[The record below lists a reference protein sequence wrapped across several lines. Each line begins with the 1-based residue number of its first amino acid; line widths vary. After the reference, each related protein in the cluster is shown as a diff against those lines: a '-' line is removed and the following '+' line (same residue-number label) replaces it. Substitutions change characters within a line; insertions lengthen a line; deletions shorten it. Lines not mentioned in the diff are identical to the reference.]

1 MYPVDALKMSMGG
14 QGIPNLTRAASIE
27 NENPFFSSE
36 VNKNIQKLNEQER
49 QDNMADFD
57 IISSADEMDKKL
69 MDPDIRLTKSDSLI
83 VMSFR
88 LPLSVLRQK
97 DGSLTLKESRSM
109 LYPTIFRLKEKG
121 LLSF

>member
-1 MYPVDALKMSMGG
+1 MGG

>member
-14 QGIPNLTRAASIE
+14 QGIPNLTRAASID

>member
-1 MYPVDALKMSMGG
+1 
-14 QGIPNLTRAASIE
+14 
-27 NENPFFSSE
+27 
-36 VNKNIQKLNEQER
+36 
-49 QDNMADFD
+49 MADFD

-121 LLSF
+121 LLSFQWIGWPGIIPKDENEKEKINYLL